1 MRFLKF
7 ILLAG
12 VISAIHYYNHKDDA
26 KNMAEEAYRNVKVQV
41 PKIDYKFHTET
52 AVARQSFQDSLSV
65 QPIVLPN
72 DGE

>member
-41 PKIDYKFHTET
+41 PKIDHKFYSET
-52 AVARQSFQDSLSV
+52 AVARQSFQDCLSA